1 MHQCD
6 FTVCGIFFCFY
17 PAVFF
22 LVHTSTCPCFSIRAH
37 NVVEFL
43 HMHNF
48 TFCCFLWFCCTLI
61 SHFSFLSGPSSPR
74 SLLSFCLL
82 FFFKAMRSRSIG
94 DSALPSASIRSAKSA
109 PVLIH
114 PSKPLLP
121 DIVLTLLSDEL
132 SGSGTSVCTP
142 SHCLLPPAITQKR
155 GEHCT
160 MSEREGW
167 NLRAYSLYARS
178 LIPVIRHSQNQ
189 SVQPVTVVQMSGN
202 VLLIFYLGHLLVL
215 TIRFQNA
222 VSPVKSLSQEVYL
235 QVS

>member
-155 GEHCT
+155 GEHYT

-178 LIPVIRHSQNQ
+178 LIPVIRHSQN
-189 SVQPVTVVQMSGN
+189 
-202 VLLIFYLGHLLVL
+202 LC
-215 TIRFQNA
+215 
-222 VSPVKSLSQEVYL
+222 SL
-235 QVS
+235 